1 MGKRTHFDHYFNEDN
16 NNLRKIWDGI
26 RELVNIKPENR
37 ESINYIVFNG
47 KNLTAPKE
55 IANAF
60 NTYFTTIADDLLSKK
75 KYNGDKHYTEY
86 LSNSLP
92 NSFVFRTS
100 DKIEIELLDKVINRV
115 TVLGCLWTLIP

>member
-1 MGKRTHFDHYFNEDN
+1 MNFNRLGEKPHYAQYFNQNN

-26 RELVNIKPENR
+26 KELVNIKPKNR
-37 ESINYIVFNG
+37 ESINCIVFIK
-47 KNLTAPKE
+47 KNVTDPTE

-60 NTYFTTIADDLLSKK
+60 NTYFATIADDLLSKK

-100 DKIEIELLDKVINRV
+100 DKIEINY
-115 TVLGCLWTLIP
+115 